1 MKVIDHQPH
10 VWLLLED
17 ESGLLIDVE
26 CHNGAVSCS
35 VLIRLNEEELAEYRD
50 GGHAYLNRLAEA
62 IHYSAPILAISNS
75 PYKPRK
81 LRGYQDQVLE
91 AIRQWQAQRQP
102 GGTATRQD

>member
-10 VWLLLED
+10 AWLLLED

-35 VLIRLNEEELAEYRD
+35 VLIRLNDEELAEYRD

-62 IHYSAPILAISNS
+62 IHHSAPILAISDS
-75 PYKPRK
+75 PYKARK
-81 LRGYQDQVLE
+81 LHGYQDQVLE
-91 AIRQWQAQRQP
+91 AIRQWQAQGQP
-102 GGTATRQD
+102 GCAANR